1 VAVAAVVLGMRLEL
15 VVGGLVAAVEA
26 AVLLLELIQY
36 PVLVV

>member
-1 VAVAAVVLGMRLEL
+1 MEL
-15 VVGGLVAAVEA
+15 VAGGLVPVEVA